1 MRWKR
6 GRRSGNVEDRRGDG
20 PHLGASAA
28 PALLR
33 IVPVLLRSKVG
44 RIILIGGV
52 VVIFGGQLLGLNTLS
67 LLTGEQPGYSQ
78 SVPRQAAGDEEMVDF
93 VSAVLGDT
101 EQTWQQYFAQMQR
114 KYAYPTL
121 VLFTGS
127 VRSACGQAS
136 AAVGPFYCPGDQ
148 KLYLDLSF
156 FQDLAQR
163 HGAPG
168 DFAQAYVIAHE
179 VGHHVQTLL
188 GISKQVQ
195 QAGEGRS
202 KAEINALSVRQE
214 LQADCFAGIWGH
226 AASRQRQMLDPGD
239 LEEALLAASSIGDD
253 RLQREAGGAVVPD
266 SFTHGTSAQ
275 RMRWFKAGFE
285 TGDLNACDTF
295 SAEHL

>member
-20 PHLGASAA
+20 PHLGSSAA

-78 SVPRQAAGDEEMVDF
+78 SVPRQTAGDEEMVDF
-93 VSAVLGDT
+93 VSVVLGDT

-156 FQDLAQR
+156 FEDLAQR

-202 KAEINALSVRQE
+202 KTEINALSVRQE

-226 AASRQRQMLDPGD
+226 VASRQRQMLDPGD